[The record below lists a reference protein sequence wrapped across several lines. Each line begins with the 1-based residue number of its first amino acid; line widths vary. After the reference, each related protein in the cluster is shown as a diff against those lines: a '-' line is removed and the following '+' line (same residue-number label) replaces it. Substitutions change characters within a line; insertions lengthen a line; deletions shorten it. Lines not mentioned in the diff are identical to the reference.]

1 MRASSISNQIT
12 KLLADN
18 RISMTSWK
26 FHIPNHI
33 TNENIGLVAQ
43 AKNLADGINYHIERK
58 GIDIPESMLVSSS
71 EWEVHIDGN
80 GVMSKDGYNY

>member
-1 MRASSISNQIT
+1 LRASSIANTII

-18 RISMTSWK
+18 RISMTVWK
-26 FHIPNHI
+26 YHVANHL

-58 GIDIPESMLVSSS
+58 GLDIPEEMLLSSS

-80 GVMSKDGYNY
+80 GVMSRDGYNY